1 MLIDWFTVAAQT
13 LNFLILVWLMKHFL
27 YQPVLDAIAGREQK
41 IATALADAAATKA
54 AADQNRDAFQQ
65 KHDAFDQERT
75 QLLTTAKDEAKTE
88 RERLIAEARHDAD
101 TLREKRQEKLH
112 AEAANLHQALARS
125 TQQEVFSIARL
136 TLTDLASADLEEQ
149 MVAKFTRDLWNLNGE
164 PKSKLEA
171 ALQQMTE
178 PVIVRT
184 VFDLSDEEQAEI
196 HNALNQTFA
205 VKVPLKFKTAPELV
219 SGVELT
225 MNGEKLAWSI
235 ADYLTSLEDA
245 VGELLKPPAKPEP
258 TPETETETKKKTESQ
273 SETAAKSPAE
283 SEPKAVEP
291 TAAPAQS

>member
-27 YQPVLDAIAGREQK
+27 YQPVLDAIAGREKK

-54 AADQNRDAFQQ
+54 AADQNRDSFQQ

-75 QLLTTAKDEAKTE
+75 QLLATATAEAKTE

-101 TLREKRQEKLH
+101 TLRAKRQEKLH
-112 AEAANLHQALARS
+112 SEAANLHQALARS

-149 MVAKFTRDLWNLNGE
+149 MVAKFTRDLGNLNGE

-171 ALQQMTE
+171 ALKQMTG
-178 PVIVRT
+178 PVIART
-184 VFDLSDEEQAEI
+184 VFDLSDKEQADI

-205 VKVPLKFKTAPELV
+205 VEVPLQFETAPELV
-219 SGVELT
+219 SGIELT
-225 MNGEKLAWSI
+225 MKGEKLAWSI

-258 TPETETETKKKTESQ
+258 APETKKETESP
-273 SETAAKSPAE
+273 SDPAAKSVAE
-283 SEPKAVEP
+283 KEPKAVEP
-291 TAAPAQS
+291 TAAPAHS